1 MEYAVVSIAALVVS
15 ALALYSGFG
24 LGTLLMPVFAIFF
37 PVSVAVAC
45 TAVVHL
51 ANNLFRVGIVGR
63 RADWRIVLLFGLPA
77 IAFALLGAFLLVRIS
92 DVAALASYHIGS
104 AEFTITTVKLVVA
117 GLIIFFAMFELVPA
131 LGKIEFP
138 RKYIP
143 LGGALSGFFGGL
155 SGHQGALRSAVLSK
169 VGLETAVFIGT
180 VSICAFMVDVSRLA
194 VYGVSFFA
202 EDFSKATD
210 GKGLALIGTATLAAF
225 VGTYASSRLLKKV
238 TMKTIR
244 LVVEVMLMVLGI
256 VLAVG
261 LV

>member
-1 MEYAVVSIAALVVS
+1 
-15 ALALYSGFG
+15 
-24 LGTLLMPVFAIFF
+24 MPVFAIFF
-37 PVSVAVAC
+37 LVSVAVAC

-117 GLIIFFAMFELVPA
+117 GLIIFFAVFELVPA

-143 LGGALSGFFGGL
+143 LGGALSRVLRRAFGAPG
-155 SGHQGALRSAVLSK
+155 
-169 VGLETAVFIGT
+169 
-180 VSICAFMVDVSRLA
+180 C
-194 VYGVSFFA
+194 
-202 EDFSKATD
+202 
-210 GKGLALIGTATLAAF
+210 AAF
-225 VGTYASSRLLKKV
+225 CDPVQSRTGDGCIHRHGLYLCLYGGCVQAGSLWRLLL
-238 TMKTIR
+238 R
-244 LVVEVMLMVLGI
+244 
-256 VLAVG
+256 
-261 LV
+261 